1 MKKSMTIKWLAM
13 CVAVTLLLGSC
24 ANVPKN
30 MEALKYDPPEIES
43 TIKVNDANAV
53 EEREYAK
60 NDVYTLYVN
69 EKRATF
75 SVKNNMTGNVWY
87 SNPDVEY
94 KDAMTDKQ
102 MSLIR
107 VKYASSLTNEKAES
121 NSYIGS
127 VKDGTTTIKRIKGG
141 GVIFEFFFEKIGIV
155 VPIQVMLR
163 NDGIEASLI
172 NAEVKDMMD
181 SKKGNYLTSVDLAP
195 YFGLPTLN
203 DDGYMLVP
211 DGCGAI
217 MDWNDV
223 ALTSGI
229 YRKPVYGRDVAVSLK
244 DARYD
249 ADAIRI
255 PVFGMQHTVS
265 NTQGGDEAEA
275 QTEATNRI
283 GYTAVITSGASRAML
298 NAELG
303 FGPNIYNRLYTEF
316 IYRESAE
323 LLVEKTNK
331 VSNFVEQ
338 SHTVTPVQTVRY
350 MLMEGENLSYMD
362 MAEEYRDYLTKDC
375 GIKSSAKANSA
386 PLVVEFFGGVM
397 KQQFVMGFPVNK
409 VVPLTSFQD
418 AQNIVKKLKSAG
430 ISEIIINYTQWH
442 KDATGAGMQTS
453 LKPEGELGGNKG
465 LQALISLCKSEN
477 ISIFLDVNTTNMTK
491 NTWGFSTRTDST
503 ASLRM
508 DPSLQ
513 YYYNP
518 NTGKADTL
526 NPWFLL
532 RPSKMLE
539 VAKKLAGSSSK
550 YDVTGLSS
558 TVLGSTIYSD
568 FAKDPV
574 TRDYAELIWDD
585 TMEALAGT
593 KSQFLVN
600 GGNAY
605 SFDEATFIAN
615 APSSSSRYLN
625 HSYSV
630 PFYQIVL
637 HGLIP
642 MSTSAIN
649 YASNTRDAFLFAVET
664 GSNLKW
670 DWTASNQDELVETS
684 FNHMTGTDYD
694 KWIDVAVEQYRDIQG
709 FLKSVSNQSIVGHE
723 RISDDQVKVTW
734 SNGIVVFVDYGNAT
748 WSTMDSNGKLSN
760 HNITW

>member
-1 MKKSMTIKWLAM
+1 MTMKCLCLFI
-13 CVAVTLLLGSC
+13 VVTLLLSSC

-30 MEALKYDPPEIES
+30 MEALPYDPPEIVS
-43 TIKVNDANAV
+43 TISVSDEAAV
-53 EEREYAK
+53 EKDIYAQ
-60 NDVYTLYVN
+60 NDNFVLYVN
-69 EKRATF
+69 QKQATF
-75 SVKNNMTGNVWY
+75 SVENKQTGNVWH

-121 NSYIGS
+121 NSYFGS
-127 VKDGTTTIKRIKGG
+127 VKNGTTTIKRIKGG
-141 GVIFEFFFEKIGIV
+141 GVIFEFRFEQIGIV

-163 NDGIEASLI
+163 NNGIEISLI
-172 NAEVKDMMD
+172 NAQVKDMMD
-181 SKKGNYLTSVDLAP
+181 SEKGNYLTSVDVAP
-195 YFGLPTLN
+195 YFGLPTME
-203 DDGYMLVP
+203 DDGYMFVP
-211 DGCGAI
+211 DGSGAI
-217 MDWNDV
+217 IDWNNV
-223 ALTSGI
+223 AMTSGI

-244 DARYD
+244 DARHD
-249 ADAIRI
+249 ADSVRL
-255 PVFGMQHTVS
+255 PVFGMQHTV
-265 NTQGGDEAEA
+265 NNAEGE
-275 QTEATNRI
+275 QTADRI

-331 VSNFVEQ
+331 ISNFVEQ
-338 SHTVTPVQTVRY
+338 SHTVTPVQSVRY
-350 MLMEGENLSYMD
+350 MLMEGQDLDYMD
-362 MAEEYRDYLTKDC
+362 MADAYRDYLTNDC
-375 GIKSSAKANSA
+375 GIKSTAKANSA
-386 PLVVEFFGGVM
+386 PMVVELCGGVM
-397 KQQFVMGFPVNK
+397 KQQFVLGFPVDK
-409 VVPLTSFQD
+409 VVPLTSFED
-418 AQNIVKKLKSAG
+418 AQNIVKKLKSSG
-430 ISEIIINYTQWH
+430 INEIIINYTQWQ

-453 LKPEGELGGNKG
+453 LKAEGELGGNKG
-465 LQALISLCKSEN
+465 LKALISLCKEEN
-477 ISIFLDVNTTNMTK
+477 ISIFLDVNTTNMAK

-539 VAKKLAGSSSK
+539 VAKKLVGSSDK
-550 YDVTGLSS
+550 FDVTGLSS

-574 TRDYAELIWDD
+574 TRDYAERIWDD
-585 TMEALAGT
+585 TMESLAGKT
-593 KSQFLVN
+593 GQFLVN

-605 SFDEATFIAN
+605 SFDEATFIAG
-615 APSSSSRYLN
+615 APSSTSKYLN

-630 PFYQIVL
+630 PFYQIVM
-637 HGLIP
+637 HGLIA
-642 MSTSAIN
+642 MSTEAVNMS
-649 YASNTRDAFLFAVET
+649 SDTREALLFAVET

-670 DWTASNQDELVETS
+670 DWTARNQDELVETS
-684 FNHMTGTDYD
+684 FNHMISTDYE
-694 KWIDVAVEQYRDIQG
+694 KWVDLAVDQYKEIQG
-709 FLKSVSNQSIVGHE
+709 FLKSVSDQSIVNHQ
-723 RISDDQVKVTW
+723 RISDDLVKVTW
-734 SNGIVVFVDYGNAT
+734 SNDVVVYVNYGDAQVECDGVTIGAQNFVVKGA
-748 WSTMDSNGKLSN
+748 SK
-760 HNITW
+760 